1 MEEILSASSFALKK
15 MNKNYSFSTFV
26 FVVFGGLSFYSFGT
40 AMMDYFLLYPSR
52 FFVGEKEFVRYH
64 KFLESAILPISV
76 FPFLF
81 IILLNMVLL
90 RFTPDPVPKSLLWIS
105 LICLLLDLISTA
117 FFQAPWNFEL
127 SAGKN
132 IELMQ
137 KISDTNWGRVMLES
151 TQAVLVW
158 IMFYRICTPLHRSS
172 SVIPTREE

>member
-1 MEEILSASSFALKK
+1 MK
-15 MNKNYSFSTFV
+15 KNYSLSVFA
-26 FVVFGGLSFYSFGT
+26 FVVFGCLSFYSYGT

-52 FFVGEKEFVRYH
+52 FFVGEREFVTYH

-90 RFTPDPVPKSLLWIS
+90 RFPPDQVPKWLLWTS
-105 LICLLLDLISTA
+105 LVCLVLDLISTA

-137 KISDTNWGRVMLES
+137 KITDTNWGRVILES
-151 TQAVLVW
+151 TQAILVG
-158 IMFYRICTPLHRSS
+158 IMFYRNATPLYRSP
-172 SVIPTREE
+172 VIKADQQ